1 MLTPVQHP
9 SQEGNDAIMTMRQRR
24 NRGEKRSWNKRGV
37 NLSEITA
44 TLQHFLLLSPL
55 PGMEERKEWGIRLGE

>member
-9 SQEGNDAIMTMRQRR
+9 LQEGNDAIMTMRQRR
-24 NRGEKRSWNKRGV
+24 NRGKRGLGIKGGV

-55 PGMEERKEWGIRLGE
+55 PGMEESKEWGIRLGE